1 MTSEMRDQKMN
12 ETERVKAAI
21 GKDRAAFCELYDMYK
36 TRLYRYALYKLGSPE
51 DAEDAVS
58 SCVLSA
64 WEEIGKLRDPE
75 AFPAWL
81 FRILRASCA
90 RIIREKVQA
99 KNDVPED
106 QLAELEDKDKADPD
120 TRLMLMEALEKL
132 PEDSREMVLLSA
144 VAGLTSKEIGNLYD
158 MPAGTVRSRVSR
170 SMSEMR
176 KVLEA
181 GNER

>member
-1 MTSEMRDQKMN
+1 MRDKMN
-12 ETERVKAAI
+12 ETELLKAAM
-21 GKDRAAFCELYDMYK
+21 GKDRAAFSGLYDMYK
-36 TRLYRYALYKLGSPE
+36 TRLYRYALYRLGDRE

-64 WEEIGKLRDPE
+64 WEEIGKLRDPG
-75 AFPAWL
+75 AFPAWI

-90 RIIREKVQA
+90 SVIADRVRT
-99 KNDVPED
+99 KNDVSSDQVPEPED
-106 QLAELEDKDKADPD
+106 PDPD
-120 TRLMLMEALEKL
+120 RTDVRLMLVEALEEL

-144 VAGLTSKEIGNLYD
+144 VAGLTSKEIGDMYD

>member
-1 MTSEMRDQKMN
+1 MSRRNERHEMN
-12 ETERVKAAI
+12 ETELLKAAM
-21 GKDRAAFCELYDMYK
+21 GKDRAAFSGLYDMYK
-36 TRLYRYALYKLGSPE
+36 ARLYRYALYKLGDRE

-75 AFPAWL
+75 AFPAWI
-81 FRILRASCA
+81 FRILRSSCA
-90 RIIREKVQA
+90 RLIKEKVRS
-99 KNDVPED
+99 KDDVSSD
-106 QLAELEDKDKADPD
+106 QIAELEERDPD
-120 TRLMLMEALEKL
+120 RTDVRLMLVEALEKL

-144 VAGLTSKEIGNLYD
+144 VAGLTSKEIGDIYD

-176 KVLEA
+176 RVLEA